1 LLVDGHHGV
10 GRRIVATGIEGAG
23 SAASFGVH
31 ITRLFGERAAAA
43 IAKDANLMNFKCFF
57 TPELAFIKELHEYAS
72 LLAGLAAWPEA
83 ASYWPAFSQA
93 RRCLSWWCYS
103 MYLAAP
109 TAGAGASPS

>member
-1 LLVDGHHGV
+1 MDGHHGV

-43 IAKDANLMNFKCFF
+43 IA
-57 TPELAFIKELHEYAS
+57 PELAFIKKLHEYAS